1 MSAGRPR
8 KPSALHLAEGNPS
21 HLTKKEIEEYT
32 NSELHVPFTDIKPP
46 EYLVGEKQIEK
57 FNYYAKML
65 LDLEIFTEL
74 DVDCLAQYIMGEQLY
89 LQYTNLLIK
98 LIKSKDYD
106 QLSKIQSLQ
115 DRAFRQCR
123 QCARDLGLTV
133 SARCKL
139 VVPTPADDED
149 DEL

>member
-1 MSAGRPR
+1 MSRGRPR
-8 KPSALHLAEGNPS
+8 KPIALHLAEGNPS
-21 HLTKKEIEEYT
+21 HLTKQEIEDYT

-46 EYLVGEKQIEK
+46 EYLVGEKQIAK

-89 LQYTNLLIK
+89 LQYTNLLVK

-139 VVPTPADDED
+139 VVPQISDDED